1 MLSSL
6 GHVVTDL
13 LLGAVPMLVG
23 ACRHAGSSSCEGR
36 DMALLSVTH
45 HAGSAVCFGLCIT
58 SAAVLS
64 GVCLG
69 KEGCLSLALLIK
81 NSRIQCTVL
90 ISSPGR
96 MQTLTSFL
104 AAQFP
109 WELCPRGISWKMK
122 GRRKTG
128 QLHDVRQELTHRP
141 LGPSEKESFRQRRPL
156 PPCRGNT
163 N

>member
-1 MLSSL
+1 MVSSL
-6 GHVVTDL
+6 GHVVTDS

-23 ACRHAGSSSCEGR
+23 TCRHAGSTSCEGR
-36 DMALLSVTH
+36 NTALLSVTR
-45 HAGSAVCFGLCIT
+45 HAGSAVCFGPCIT

-90 ISSPGR
+90 IFSPGR

-104 AAQFP
+104 AAQFL

-122 GRRKTG
+122 GGKTG
-128 QLHDVRQELTHRP
+128 QLHDVHQELIHRP
-141 LGPSEKESFRQRRPL
+141 LGPSEKESFRQGRPL